1 MNRKKLNSLI
11 AAVIVFFATS
21 AFSESPHWD
30 HAEQSTWWAIEDTT
44 QTYPPKRFPFA
55 VCGVGQHQSPIDLA
69 AAEVNDTIQINPL
82 EILYDVDHEPVF
94 FNSGHG
100 IQVNTSIEYSGKLK
114 VGEELFPLIQFHF
127 HSPGEHVIG
136 NTTFPAE
143 LHYVHIQADGKIA
156 VLAVAINIGNEN
168 SAFQTVLDNVPSVS
182 GGKNDNSGLQF
193 DPAAL
198 LPPLDHPIKY
208 YTVAGSLTT
217 PPCSEGVQWYFLPTA
232 ITISEAQL
240 NQLRG
245 LYVDNYRLPQD
256 VNGRSLLTQ

>member
-82 EILYDVDHEPVF
+82 EILYDVDHAPVF

-143 LHYVHIQADGKIA
+143 LHYVHIQAGVAMLQDQIA
-156 VLAVAINIGNEN
+156 NRNYR
-168 SAFQTVLDNVPSVS
+168 F
-182 GGKNDNSGLQF
+182 
-193 DPAAL
+193 
-198 LPPLDHPIKY
+198 
-208 YTVAGSLTT
+208 
-217 PPCSEGVQWYFLPTA
+217 FLPKHLA
-232 ITISEAQL
+232 HSLKWFGKL
-240 NQLRG
+240 NSHRR
-245 LYVDNYRLPQD
+245 Y
-256 VNGRSLLTQ
+256 